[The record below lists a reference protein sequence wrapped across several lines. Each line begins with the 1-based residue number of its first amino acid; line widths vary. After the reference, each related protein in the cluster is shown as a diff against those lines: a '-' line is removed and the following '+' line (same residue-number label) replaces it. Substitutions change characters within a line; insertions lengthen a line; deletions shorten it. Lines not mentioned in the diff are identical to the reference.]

1 MKQNMQNQRITE
13 LYIIVLFA
21 SIYTFQLDIG
31 RSVFS
36 LMLKRVL
43 MTFMT

>member
-21 SIYTFQLDIG
+21 CIYTFQLDIE